1 MIKGL
6 DQLSYEEGLKELGL
20 FILQK
25 RKFWGDITV
34 AFQYIKRACK
44 QEGDQHFMWSDSDRT
59 RGNGLKLKEG
69 RFRLA
74 VRKIFFTQRVGRHC
88 HRLPREVV
96 DTSSLGTFRARFDG
110 ALSNLI

>member
-44 QEGDQHFMWSDSDRT
+44 QEGDHLSTGSDSDRT
-59 RGNGLKLKEG
+59 TGNGFKLKEVE
-69 RFRLA
+69 FELD
-74 VRKIFFTQRVGRHC
+74 VMWNFFTMRMERQ
-88 HRLPREVV
+88 
-96 DTSSLGTFRARFDG
+96 
-110 ALSNLI
+110 